1 MRYVSVF
8 YAIQTNAGCSTFV
21 LTTLN
26 IGKLFSGRY
35 IQDVIQGVVLRKVY
49 QKMESRAAAWPAANC
64 KASEQSSP
72 LPPSIFLSITKP
84 AKLRNTGECYIF
96 VDI

>member
-8 YAIQTNAGCSTFV
+8 YIIQTNAGCSTFV

-35 IQDVIQGVVLRKVY
+35 TRCRPE
-49 QKMESRAAAWPAANC
+49 ESLPKNGKPSVGMARG
-64 KASEQSSP
+64 ELQS
-72 LPPSIFLSITKP
+72 I
-84 AKLRNTGECYIF
+84 
-96 VDI
+96 

>member
-1 MRYVSVF
+1 MHYVSVF
-8 YAIQTNAGCSTFV
+8 YVIQTNAGCSTFV

-35 IQDVIQGVVLRKVY
+35 TRCRPENSLP
-49 QKMESRAAAWPAANC
+49 QKWIPRAAAWSAANC
-64 KASEQSSP
+64 EASEQRGP
-72 LPPSIFLSITKP
+72 LPPSVFLSITKP